1 MSKNS
6 IFSTIALGTVLMMGS
21 VAAVAPAQA
30 APPCPPGVQCGPGNG
45 GNNGGMQKPHFP
57 SGGQQG
63 QNNHNN
69 DNNMDWKK
77 HRRHHGHSGADF
89 GVGIYLGDGYNN
101 GYYDRRYYRNY
112 VSCGEA
118 RGIVRANGFRNV
130 RTQSCAPGRYRFL
143 GNKRGALYAVVVSSR
158 GRIIAVNRW

>member
-1 MSKNS
+1 MSKS
-6 IFSTIALGTVLMMGS
+6 PIFSTIALGAILMVGGI
-21 VAAVAPAQA
+21 AAVTPANA
-30 APPCPPGVQCGPGNG
+30 APPCPPGAQCGPGN
-45 GNNGGMQKPHFP
+45 NGGMGGMHKPKPP
-57 SGGQQG
+57 SGNQQG
-63 QNNHNN
+63 QNNNG
-69 DNNMDWKK
+69 DNMDWKH

-101 GYYDRRYYRNY
+101 GYYGRRNY

-130 RTQSCAPGRYRFL
+130 RTQSCAPGNYRFL
-143 GNKRGALYAVVVSSR
+143 GSKRGAVFAVVVSGR